1 MVKVILLIIFA
12 GAALYFALR
21 LFLVHRG
28 MDTAG
33 RALSEISGMP
43 EENRVL
49 KSEIPD
55 RHLEG
60 LLEKINENLTEL
72 QKYRIQYMA
81 QETALREQV
90 EEISHDLRTPLTAI
104 LGYLKMMDR
113 ESLEAEDREALE
125 VAVKKSEPL
134 QGLIQQFYELSQVTS
149 ENFRLEADRLDAA
162 KLVRECCLAYYEV
175 LEQRKLEAKIEIPD
189 GPVWISAD
197 RNGLERVIS
206 NLLKNIE
213 RYAVS
218 EFYVIL
224 YSDGGRIRLV
234 FGNDIELD
242 MRRENPEKLFE
253 RFYMGSASRSRGG
266 TGLGLTISRHL
277 VEGMHGKIHAS
288 YQERKGKDYLEIEIC
303 IM

>member
-72 QKYRIQYMA
+72 QKYRIQYKA

-125 VAVKKSEPL
+125 VAVKKSETL

-149 ENFRLEADRLDAA
+149 ENFRLEAERLDAA

-206 NLLKNIE
+206 NL
-213 RYAVS
+213 
-218 EFYVIL
+218 IL

>member
-1 MVKVILLIIFA
+1 MRFWS
-12 GAALYFALR
+12 
-21 LFLVHRG
+21 RG
-28 MDTAG
+28 
-33 RALSEISGMP
+33 
-43 EENRVL
+43 N
-49 KSEIPD
+49 
-55 RHLEG
+55 
-60 LLEKINENLTEL
+60 
-72 QKYRIQYMA
+72 
-81 QETALREQV
+81 
-90 EEISHDLRTPLTAI
+90 
-104 LGYLKMMDR
+104 
-113 ESLEAEDREALE
+113 
-125 VAVKKSEPL
+125 
-134 QGLIQQFYELSQVTS
+134 
-149 ENFRLEADRLDAA
+149 
-162 KLVRECCLAYYEV
+162 
-175 LEQRKLEAKIEIPD
+175 LEAKIEIPD